1 MNTPPLFTVRRATDD
16 TLNDLNVR
24 IVGLS
29 EDVAGA
35 TGKCLLFQ
43 RALESTDQDR
53 ALAMDT
59 FAVSNEVGATE
70 YGCVRGYS
78 LGPNSLRLQFTLD
91 GSDALGVPQDTLLAL
106 DLSDRAITTIRSG
119 LKAVLTG
126 VEHDDA

>member
-1 MNTPPLFTVRRATDD
+1 MNSPPLFTVRRATDD

-29 EDVAGA
+29 EDVAGT

-53 ALAMDT
+53 ALALDT
-59 FAVSNEVGATE
+59 FAVSNEGGATE
-70 YGCVRGYS
+70 YGCVRRYS
-78 LGPNSLRLQFTLD
+78 LGPHSLSLQFTRD
-91 GSDALGVPQDTLLAL
+91 GAEALGVPQSTLLAL
-106 DLSDRAITTIRSG
+106 DLGDGAIATIRSG